1 MSNELDK
8 FGQFLI
14 TNFRDNAIYKIN
26 SLFEGHSKAPA
37 YQELQNSL
45 KLINDDQKEIIK
57 KAFIISLDSGLHD
70 LLFSL
75 QEATDNEEGIEVL
88 VNGSNIASQSD
99 GLQGELFTED
109 GWLYKYSIYG
119 GSIE

>member
-109 GWLYKYSIYG
+109 GWLYKYSLYG